1 MLVLLLSMWLSQWLL
16 GARRQLL
23 CIVRM
28 GGLRRRTW
36 PMVARLQAA
45 GTVKQAAASAETEK

>member
-1 MLVLLLSMWLSQWLL
+1 
-16 GARRQLL
+16 L